1 MQSLEGLLSLLASV
15 YLCGVVFC
23 GAFNLW
29 ALASTKDEV
38 YRSLPPGTRIKL
50 YVWVIAFL
58 GATLGW
64 PILLYDAFFNK
75 RG

>member
-1 MQSLEGLLSLLASV
+1 MQSLEWLLSLLASI
-15 YLCGVVFC
+15 YLSGVVFC

-38 YRSLPPGTRIKL
+38 YRALPTGTRIKL

-58 GATLGW
+58 TATLGW